1 MVTSQNILYSA
12 SAIARIFNVAA
23 SAVVKFEIWATGVWV
38 YVKGMR
44 PRLVSFK
51 AFKQHFVD
59 RRKSEAQSLQV
70 VRAPMVGGYVVR
82 NPKKDSQYIATPTPT
97 GIECACDDYKNQ
109 VQFFGKGCC
118 KHGYAVLA
126 QLGFS
131 DLRSYIAAQA

>member
-1 MVTSQNILYSA
+1 MMTSQNILYSA
-12 SAIARIFNVAA
+12 SAIARIFNVAT
-23 SAVVKFEIWATGVWV
+23 SAVIKFEIWATGVWV

-59 RRKSEAQSLQV
+59 RRRSEANSLQV
-70 VRAPMVGGYVVR
+70 FNSSMVGGYIVR
-82 NPKKDSQYIATPTPT
+82 NPHKDSQYIVTPTRQ
-97 GIECACDDYKNQ
+97 GIECACGDYKNQ

-131 DLRSYIAAQA
+131 DLRSYIASQS